1 MSDVFTISV
10 PSKAEYVNVVR
21 LTTSAVA
28 SRMGFNIEEIEDI
41 KVAVAEACTNAI
53 KYGKYSCN
61 EKDLENFNIKYCVEY
76 DKMIVEI
83 QDNGK
88 GFCTE
93 DIEEPD
99 LTSPKEGGLGIFII
113 RSLMDE
119 VDIISAPEKGTII
132 KMIKYLGDDI

>member
-21 LTTSAVA
+21 LTTSAIA

-41 KVAVAEACTNAI
+41 KVAVSEACTNAVKHGNHCDEDVKNFDINYYVESDKITIEI
-53 KYGKYSCN
+53 K
-61 EKDLENFNIKYCVEY
+61 
-76 DKMIVEI
+76 
-83 QDNGK
+83 DNGI
-88 GFCTE
+88 GFCV
-93 DIEEPD
+93 DNVEEPD

-113 RSLMDE
+113 KSLMDH
-119 VDIISAPEKGTII
+119 VDIKSEPEKGTIM

>member
-53 KYGKYSCN
+53 KYGNCACEEN
-61 EKDLENFNIKYCVEY
+61 LENFNIKYCVEY

-88 GFCTE
+88 GFCIQ

-119 VDIISAPEKGTII
+119 VDIMSAPEKGTII